1 MTKIDFI
8 TSAVFITDVIYY
20 AAGYGINFYSDYSS
34 TSIPLNNGKN
44 HGLVYNSDISLT
56 SCYTMP
62 PLIASTP
69 TSMTIMSINSL
80 IWWPLIYVSF

>member
-8 TSAVFITDVIYY
+8 TSAVFITDNIYY

-44 HGLVYNSDISLT
+44 HGIIYTSDISFT

-69 TSMTIMSINSL
+69 TTMPITSIVSLAWPIYNS
-80 IWWPLIYVSF
+80 